1 MAPKVVAPCDL
12 NLYILLVFM
21 DHVQIKNDD
30 YQPQDEFFLDIYIYI
45 QMYTYQAQQQ
55 NTFHKKTLKP
65 KCDDKNYKKI
75 QNFKLESEIDSK
87 LSEKTFLIL
96 SI

>member
-21 DHVQIKNDD
+21 DHVQTKNDN
-30 YQPQDEFFLDIYIYI
+30 YQPQDEKKLDIYIFF

-55 NTFHKKTLKP
+55 NTFHEKP
-65 KCDDKNYKKI
+65 
-75 QNFKLESEIDSK
+75 
-87 LSEKTFLIL
+87 
-96 SI
+96 